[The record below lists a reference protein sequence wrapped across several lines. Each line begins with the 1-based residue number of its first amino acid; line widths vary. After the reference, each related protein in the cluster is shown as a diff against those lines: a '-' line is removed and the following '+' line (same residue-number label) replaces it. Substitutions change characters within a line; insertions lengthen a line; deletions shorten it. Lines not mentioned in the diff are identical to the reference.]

1 MEDDKQR
8 KKIKKNDVDKKKNEN
23 ENEGNWRREE
33 WEEKEIKRE

>member
-1 MEDDKQR
+1 MINKE
-8 KKIKKNDVDKKKNEN
+8 KKIKKNDVDKKKKNEN

>member
-1 MEDDKQR
+1 MINKE

>member
-1 MEDDKQR
+1 MINKE

-23 ENEGNWRREE
+23 KNEGNWRREE